1 MKTNFT
7 NLKTLIFSFFKE
19 NKSVILSLIIIS
31 TILSILQTNGISIIT
46 SQLIQ
51 HITEQK
57 NISLIQSSFFYL
69 VVFCII
75 HQLFTNVYYKI
86 RNGFV
91 IKLKSWVKY
100 QLVHNL
106 FQNNYEKYHDENHIL
121 YNTPIHRI
129 SNIFSYIFSDI
140 ISYLLPNVIYIIIVF
155 FYFCRINLFFSFVF
169 LTFNVFIFYYIF
181 NYTKHIIQESIEF
194 EKLDTSIDDEIVELL
209 NNFKKIISRSN
220 IHEEDKTFKH
230 VVEKGME
237 ADYKYREDVL
247 QTVSFLRNVNM
258 SIMLLSIAFLI
269 YFYHT
274 KTCNISTTIAGI
286 TILIIFREKI
296 RELINQIPSIFTS
309 LGRSVVAVDK
319 FEKHLIEEKKQNY
332 ESHKLPFKVLFFDN
346 ISFFHEKK
354 KKAIFNNFSLK
365 LQLRNII
372 GIVGPSG
379 KGKSTLAKMIIKL
392 HQPTQGNMY
401 MDNVNYNTLNPFYLR
416 DNIVYVSYV
425 NPLFNK
431 GIYSNLIYG
440 CKNISYCE
448 NLLNKIMKNKFL
460 RSYLQQIQE
469 NMKSNSLSGGEKQ
482 MVNLINGLI
491 IPSKILILDEPTNG
505 LDSKL
510 KDHVINMIDSFKNEK
525 QCIIIISHDKQITHI
540 FDKTIHL

>member
-1 MKTNFT
+1 METNFK
-7 NLKTLIFSFFKE
+7 NLELLIFSFFAE

-31 TILSILQTNGISIIT
+31 TILSVLQTNGISIVT

-57 NISLIQSSFFYL
+57 NISLIQTTFFYL
-69 VVFCII
+69 VVFCVI

-106 FQNNYEKYHDENHIL
+106 FHNNYDDYREENHVL

-140 ISYLLPNVIYIIIVF
+140 ISYFLPNVIYIIIVF

-169 LTFNVFIFYYIF
+169 LFFNFFLFYYIF
-181 NYTKHIIQESIEF
+181 NFTKHIAQKSVEF

-220 IHEEDKTFKH
+220 IHEEDKGFKDI
-230 VVEKGME
+230 VEEGMK
-237 ADYKYREDVL
+237 ADHEYREDVL
-247 QTVSFLRNVNM
+247 KTVSFLRNVNM
-258 SIMLLSIAFLI
+258 SIMLICIASLI

-274 KTCNISTTIAGI
+274 KRCNIATTIAGI

-309 LGRSVVAVDK
+309 LGRSIVAVNK
-319 FEKHLIEEKKQNY
+319 FEKHLIKEKKQDY
-332 ESHKLPFKVLFFDN
+332 ESHKLPFKVLVFDN

-354 KKAIFNNFSLK
+354 KKAIFNQLSLK

-379 KGKSTLAKMIIKL
+379 RGKSTLAKMIIKL
-392 HQPTQGNMY
+392 HHPTEGNIY
-401 MDNVNYNTLNPFYLR
+401 LDNVNYNVLDPFYLR
-416 DNIVYVSYV
+416 ENIVYVSYV
-425 NPLFNK
+425 NPLFNN
-431 GIYSNLIYG
+431 GIYNNLMYG
-440 CKNISYCE
+440 CKNTSYCE
-448 NLLNKIMKNKFL
+448 TLLNKIMENKFL
-460 RSYLQQIQE
+460 RLYLKQIQE

-505 LDSKL
+505 LDAQL
-510 KDHVINMIDSFKNEK
+510 KGHVINMINSFKNHK
-525 QCIIIISHDKQITHI
+525 QCIIIISHDKQISHI